1 MASSIPGNAPKISCI
16 TPLLSFMASF
26 SPSKYSSG
34 SSLKPTFGSISY
46 NNICQKKLY
55 CLFFSTSRDFL
66 QITERDFKI
75 T

>member
-1 MASSIPGNAPKISCI
+1 MASSIPGNAPIISCI

-46 NNICQKKLY
+46 NKNYEKMIPVTFQHKQR
-55 CLFFSTSRDFL
+55 LFISDF
-66 QITERDFKI
+66 
-75 T
+75 